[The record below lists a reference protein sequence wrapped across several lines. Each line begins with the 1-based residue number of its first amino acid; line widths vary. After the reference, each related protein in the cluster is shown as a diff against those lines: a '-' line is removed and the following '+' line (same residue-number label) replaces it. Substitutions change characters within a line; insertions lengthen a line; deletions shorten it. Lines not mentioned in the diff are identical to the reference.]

1 MNKINR
7 KSFLKMGSLAMMAPL
22 ITSDFFNAAAAPANH
37 KKRFRFNN
45 DNDLLKRLVVAND
58 KQVAELLQS
67 TEIDKVSFSRKI
79 GHDFAVL
86 SASYCYSAS
95 SYYHSPVVITKLEA
109 LTALLAAVQSED
121 GTVNIGN
128 LESPPDTAF
137 LLEPLSAGAFLL
149 KKDNSPGLTTVNNNI
164 KKFIVKSGEALV
176 TGGVHTPNHRWVI
189 CAALSRLNAL
199 YPNQKYLDRIGDWMG
214 EGIFMDSDGHYPE
227 RSQNYA
233 NVENNSLIT
242 MGRLLNKPALFDF
255 VGRNLDMT
263 WYYADPNGDLVT
275 TDSRRQD
282 QYMSKSIVSF
292 YLHYRYMA
300 ISQQNSKF
308 AGITKQIEQ
317 LKGFDEDILQR
328 SLFHFLEDPLLQQEL
343 PVASTLLVDYEKL
356 FATSSLLRIRRKAIT
371 TTLFGGVDW
380 PVIIASGRSN
390 SPNFFSF
397 RKGNAILKYIR
408 FSSSFFSM
416 GYFYSEGIQKEGNA
430 YILHKK
436 LEVPY
441 YQPLPKDKRNSSGDY
456 KLSPSIDDRFWNK
469 MDFEDRKVSN
479 VKTLST
485 TVTLNENNGTS
496 ELTFDVSGQ
505 AGVSVTIELCFLENG
520 KLSGVSSAE
529 NGNSFLEQG
538 MGTYEYNGDTIRFG
552 PGAVDGKSIKGLE
565 GERYSTHFG
574 SLRTEGMH
582 VYITG
587 VTPFK
592 HKLTIG

>member
-7 KSFLKMGSLAMMAPL
+7 KAFLKVGTLAMMAPL
-22 ITSDFFNAAAAPANH
+22 TSSFLKAGASPLKH
-37 KKRFRFNN
+37 KKDFRFNN
-45 DNDLLKRLVVAND
+45 ELLKKLVAAND

-67 TEIDKVSFSRKI
+67 APADFSRKI
-79 GHDFAVL
+79 GHDFASL
-86 SASYCYSAS
+86 AASYSHKDSAN
-95 SYYHSPVVITKLEA
+95 YHSPLIVSKLEA
-109 LTALLAAVQSED
+109 LTSQLAKVQSAD

-149 KKDNSPGLTTVNNNI
+149 KKDNSPALSSINRDI
-164 KKFIVKSGEALV
+164 QKFIVKSGEALV

-189 CAALSRLNAL
+189 CAALARLNVL
-199 YPNQKYLDRIGDWMG
+199 YPNQKYLDRISDWMG
-214 EGIFMDSDGHYPE
+214 EGIFMDNDGHYPE

-242 MGRLLNKPALFDF
+242 MGRLLNKPFLFDF
-255 VGRNLDMT
+255 VKKNLDLT
-263 WYYADPNGDLVT
+263 WYYMDPNGDLIT

-292 YLHYRYMA
+292 YLHYRFMA
-300 ISQQNSKF
+300 ISQRDAKF
-308 AGITKQIEQ
+308 AGIVKQIEQ
-317 LKGFDEDILQR
+317 MKGFEEEVLNR
-328 SLFHFLEDPLLQQEL
+328 TLFHFLEDPLLQQEL
-343 PVASTLLVDYEKL
+343 PDATAPPVNYEKL
-356 FATSSLLRIRRKAIT
+356 FSTSGLLRIRREETT

-380 PVIIASGRSN
+380 PIIIASGRSN
-390 SPNFFSF
+390 SPNFFAF
-397 RKGNAILKYIR
+397 RKGNAILKYMR
-408 FSSSFFSM
+408 LSSSFFSM
-416 GYFYSEGIQKEGNA
+416 GYFYSDGIKKEGNA
-430 YILHKK
+430 YILQKK

-469 MDFEDRKVSN
+469 MDFEDRPVSN
-479 VKTLST
+479 VKTLNT
-485 TVTLNENNGTS
+485 TVTLVENNGAN
-496 ELTFDVSGQ
+496 ELSFDVSGQ
-505 AGVSVTIELCFLENG
+505 AGVSITIELCFLENG
-520 KLSGVSSAE
+520 KLSGVSAPE

-552 PGAVDGKSIKGLE
+552 PGAIAGKSIKGLE

-582 VYITG
+582 VYLTG
-587 VTPFK
+587 ITPFK
-592 HKLTIG
+592 HKLTIS